1 MVVGGGGYGDGM
13 SPYWGTLCTPPHTSL
28 PLYIRGER
36 HRECHRDDVHCGHM
50 CTPYTP
56 PYTGWCIRGLA
67 TDHDSVMG
75 ISHNVYTPPG
85 HTPPYGYVCTPM
97 GCISSPY
104 PPRCGGLCGLYVVY
118 TSMYTLICS
127 PHVVSPGD
135 GTPAHGDVQMGWL
148 VLSWLARYPGMCTCT
163 WGRPDVSS
171 VEYSLYTPYPHIPLC
186 GGLHVDVCAHNR
198 V

>member
-1 MVVGGGGYGDGM
+1 M
-13 SPYWGTLCTPPHTSL
+13 WPH
-28 PLYIRGER
+28 
-36 HRECHRDDVHCGHM
+36 VH
-50 CTPYTP
+50 PIYT
-56 PYTGWCIRGLA
+56 PYTGWWIRGLA
-67 TDHDSVMG
+67 IDHDSVMG

-127 PHVVSPGD
+127 PHVVSPGG

-148 VLSWLARYPGMCTCT
+148 VLSCLTRYPGMCTCT

-186 GGLHVDVCAHNR
+186 GGVHVDVCAHNR